1 MTAQNKSSAVR
12 EKADKYTEFVSSGFG
27 KDLAKRLGLPQ
38 PAILRRYSPAA
49 PLVDGPIL
57 VVGQGAGADA
67 VARALLSWHQ
77 DVRRHATPKE
87 KLGAVVAVLDELAHP
102 EELSAPMLTVGA
114 VLRDLH
120 KNARVVSISRP
131 ATTADTPAVAAARNG
146 VDGIVRSLAKEL
158 RAGATANGVLLANDI
173 AADSPSAM
181 ASLRF
186 FLSGR
191 SAFVD
196 GQFLTA
202 STAGSTESVSTESV
216 PTESVSAESVSAESG
231 SAEAVDWEKPLA
243 GNVAVVTGAAR
254 GIGAAIA
261 RTLSRDGATVIV
273 VDVPAAGDHL
283 AEVANDIA
291 GTAMQLDITA
301 ENAGARILELAM
313 ERYGRLDVVVHNAG
327 ITRDKLLANMD
338 AAKWNSVIA
347 VNIASQLRMNE
358 AFLANT
364 DFATNG
370 RIISVASTS
379 GIAGNRGQTNYA
391 ASKAGVMGMVRATAP
406 LLAVHGGTVNAVAP
420 GFIETDMTAKIPF
433 ATREVARR
441 LNSLQQG
448 GKPSDVAEAIAFFA
462 APAAAGVTA
471 NVLRVC
477 GQNLVG
483 Q

>member
-1 MTAQNKSSAVR
+1 MTAQNMR
-12 EKADKYTEFVSSGFG
+12 EKADKYTEFVSRGFG

-38 PAILRRYSPAA
+38 PVILRRYSPKA
-49 PLVDGPIL
+49 PLVEGPIL
-57 VVGQGAGADA
+57 VLGQGAGADG
-67 VARALLSWHQ
+67 VAKVLLDWHQ

-87 KLGAVVAVLDELAHP
+87 KLGAIVVVLDELEHP
-102 EELSAPMLTVGA
+102 EQLSVTMLTVGA
-114 VLRDLH
+114 ALRDLN
-120 KNARVVSISRP
+120 KNARVITISRP
-131 ATTADTPAVAAARNG
+131 AAISDAPAIAAARNG
-146 VDGIVRSLAKEL
+146 IDGIVRSLAKEL
-158 RAGATANGVLLANDI
+158 RAGATSNGILLANGI
-173 AADSPSAM
+173 AANAASAVS
-181 ASLRF
+181 ALRF

-202 STAGSTESVSTESV
+202 SSAGSSNQ
-216 PTESVSAESVSAESG
+216 P
-231 SAEAVDWEKPLA
+231 DWEKPLE
-243 GNVAVVTGAAR
+243 GSVAVVTGAAR

-261 RTLSRDGATVIV
+261 RTLARDGATVIA

-283 AEVANDIA
+283 AAVANEVR
-291 GTAMQLDITA
+291 GTALQLDIT
-301 ENAGARILELAM
+301 NPDAGQRILEHAVQ
-313 ERYGRLDVVVHNAG
+313 RYGRLDIVVHNAG

-338 AAKWNSVIA
+338 NAKWDSVIA

-358 AFLANT
+358 AFLASP
-364 DFATNG
+364 DFATNP

-391 ASKAGVMGMVRATAP
+391 ASKAGVIGMVRSTAP
-406 LLAVHGGTVNAVAP
+406 LLAERGGTVNAVAP

-448 GKPSDVAEAIAFFA
+448 GRPIDVAEAIAFFA
-462 APAAAGVTA
+462 QPAAAGVTA

>member
-1 MTAQNKSSAVR
+1 MNQQNRSSVVR
-12 EKADKYTEFVSSGFG
+12 EKADKYTEFVSRGFG

-38 PAILRRYSPAA
+38 PGILRRYSPNA
-49 PLVDGPIL
+49 PLVEGPIL
-57 VVGQGAGADA
+57 VVGQGTGADG
-67 VARALLSWHQ
+67 VAQVLLAWHQ

-87 KLGAVVAVLDELAHP
+87 KLGAIVVVLDELEHP
-102 EELSAPMLTVGA
+102 DQLSAPALTIGA
-114 VLRDLH
+114 ALRELN
-120 KNARVVSISRP
+120 KNARIVSISRQAATEDAP
-131 ATTADTPAVAAARNG
+131 ALAAARNG
-146 VDGIVRSLAKEL
+146 IDGIIRSVAKEL
-158 RAGATANGVLLANDI
+158 RAGATANGVLLANGI

-181 ASLRF
+181 SALRF

-202 STAGSTESVSTESV
+202 SSAGSN
-216 PTESVSAESVSAESG
+216 
-231 SAEAVDWEKPLA
+231 EAVDWIRPLD
-243 GNVAVVTGAAR
+243 GSIAVVTGAAR

-261 RTLSRDGATVIV
+261 RTLARDGATVIA

-283 AEVANDIA
+283 AAVANDIR
-291 GTAMQLDITA
+291 GTALQLDITA
-301 ENAGARILELAM
+301 PDAGTRILDLAM
-313 ERYGRLDVVVHNAG
+313 ERYGRIDIVVHNAG

-338 AAKWNSVIA
+338 AARWDSVMA
-347 VNIASQLRMNE
+347 VNISSQLRMNE
-358 AFLANT
+358 AFLASSN
-364 DFATNG
+364 FANNP

-391 ASKAGVMGMVRATAP
+391 ASKAGVMGMVRSTAP
-406 LLAVHGGTVNAVAP
+406 LLAGRGGTVNAVAP

-448 GKPSDVAEAIAFFA
+448 GRPGDVAEAIAYFA
-462 APAAAGVTA
+462 QPNAAGVTA

-477 GQNLVG
+477 GQNMVG

>member
-1 MTAQNKSSAVR
+1 MTNQNMR
-12 EKADKYTEFVSSGFG
+12 EKADKYTEFVSRGFG

-38 PAILRRYSPAA
+38 PVILRRYSPKA
-49 PLVDGPIL
+49 PLLEGPVL
-57 VVGQGAGADA
+57 VLGQGAGADG
-67 VARALLSWHQ
+67 VARVLLDWHQ

-87 KLGAVVAVLDELAHP
+87 KLGAIVVVLDELEHP
-102 EELSAPMLTVGA
+102 EQLSATMLTVGA
-114 VLRDLH
+114 ALRDLN
-120 KNARVVSISRP
+120 KNARVVTISRP
-131 ATTADTPAVAAARNG
+131 AAISDAPAIAAARHG
-146 VDGIVRSLAKEL
+146 IDGIVRSLAKEL
-158 RAGATANGVLLANDI
+158 RAGATANGILLANGT
-173 AADSPSAM
+173 AANAASAVS
-181 ASLRF
+181 ALRF

-202 STAGSTESVSTESV
+202 SSAGSQDQ
-216 PTESVSAESVSAESG
+216 P
-231 SAEAVDWEKPLA
+231 DWEKPLE
-243 GNVAVVTGAAR
+243 GSVAVVTGAAR

-261 RTLSRDGATVIV
+261 RTLARDGATVIA

-283 AEVANDIA
+283 AAVANEIR
-291 GTAMQLDITA
+291 GTALQLDIT
-301 ENAGARILELAM
+301 NPDAGQRILDHAVQ
-313 ERYGRLDVVVHNAG
+313 RYGRLDIVVHNAG

-338 AAKWNSVIA
+338 NAKWDSVIA
-347 VNIASQLRMNE
+347 VNIASQLSMNE
-358 AFLANT
+358 TFLAST
-364 DFATNG
+364 DFATNP

-391 ASKAGVMGMVRATAP
+391 ASKAGVIGMVRSTAP
-406 LLAVHGGTVNAVAP
+406 LLAERGGTVNAVAP

-448 GKPSDVAEAIAFFA
+448 GRPIDVAEAIAFFA
-462 APAAAGVTA
+462 QPAAAGVTA

>member
-1 MTAQNKSSAVR
+1 MIPMSSQNRVASVR
-12 EKADKYTEFVSSGFG
+12 EKADKYTEFVSRGFG

-38 PAILRRYSPAA
+38 PGILRRYTPAA
-49 PLVDGPIL
+49 PLVEGPIL
-57 VVGQGAGADA
+57 VVGQGAGSDA
-67 VARALLSWHQ
+67 VATVLLGWHQ

-87 KLGAVVAVLDELAHP
+87 KLGAIVVVVDELGHP
-102 EELSAPMLTVGA
+102 EQLSAPMLAVGA
-114 VLRDLH
+114 ALRDLN
-120 KNARVVSISRP
+120 KNARVVTISRP
-131 ATTADTPAVAAARNG
+131 AAVGDEPAVAAGRNG

-158 RAGATANGVLLANDI
+158 RAGATANGVLLANGI

-181 ASLRF
+181 SALRF

-191 SAFVD
+191 SAFVA
-196 GQFLTA
+196 GQFLSA
-202 STAGSTESVSTESV
+202 SSVGSTQQ
-216 PTESVSAESVSAESG
+216 P
-231 SAEAVDWEKPLA
+231 DWDRPLE
-243 GNVAVVTGAAR
+243 GNVAFFTGAAR

-261 RTLSRDGATVIV
+261 RTLARDGATVIV

-283 AEVANDIA
+283 ATVANEIR
-291 GTAMQLDITA
+291 GTALQLDIT
-301 ENAGARILELAM
+301 NPDAGSRILEHAM
-313 ERYGRLDVVVHNAG
+313 GRYGRLDIVVHNAG

-338 AAKWNSVIA
+338 ASRWDSVIA

-358 AFLANT
+358 AFLASN
-364 DFATNG
+364 DFTTNV
-370 RIISVASTS
+370 RIISVGSTS

-391 ASKAGVMGMVRATAP
+391 ASKAGVMGMVRSTAP
-406 LLAVHGGTVNAVAP
+406 LLAKQGGTVNAVAP

-462 APAAAGVTA
+462 QPNAAGVTA
-471 NVLRVC
+471 NILRVC

>member
-1 MTAQNKSSAVR
+1 MSNQKQSSAMR
-12 EKADKYTEFVSSGFG
+12 EKADKYTEFVSRGFG

-38 PAILRRYSPAA
+38 PAVLRRYTPNA
-49 PLVDGPIL
+49 PLVQGPIL
-57 VVGQGAGADA
+57 VLGQGSGADA
-67 VARALLSWHQ
+67 VAKVLLDWHQ

-87 KLGAVVAVLDELAHP
+87 KLGAIVVILDELEHP
-102 EELSAPMLTVGA
+102 DQLSAPMLAVGA
-114 VLRDLH
+114 ALRDLN
-120 KNARVVSISRP
+120 KNARVVTVSRV
-131 ATTADTPAVAAARNG
+131 AAVSDKPAVAAARNG

-173 AADSPSAM
+173 AADAPSASS
-181 ASLRF
+181 ALRF
-186 FLSGR
+186 FLSAR

-202 STAGSTESVSTESV
+202 SSAGS
-216 PTESVSAESVSAESG
+216 SAES
-231 SAEAVDWEKPLA
+231 DWEKPLA
-243 GNVAVVTGAAR
+243 GSVAVVTGAAR

-261 RTLSRDGATVIV
+261 RTLARDGATVLA

-283 AEVANDIA
+283 AAVANEIH
-291 GTAMQLDITA
+291 GTALQLDITSPD
-301 ENAGARILELAM
+301 AGERILEHAM
-313 ERYGRLDVVVHNAG
+313 SRYGRLDIVVHNAG

-338 AAKWNSVIA
+338 AAKWDSVLA

-358 AFLANT
+358 AFLASS
-364 DFATNG
+364 DFANNP

-379 GIAGNRGQTNYA
+379 GIAGNRGQSNYA
-391 ASKAGVMGMVRATAP
+391 ASKAGVMGMVRSTAP
-406 LLAVHGGTVNAVAP
+406 LLSERGGTVNAVAP

-462 APAAAGVTA
+462 QPQAAGVTA

>member
-1 MTAQNKSSAVR
+1 MSTQNMR
-12 EKADKYTEFVSSGFG
+12 EKADKYTEFVSRGFG

-38 PAILRRYSPAA
+38 PVILRRYSPKA
-49 PLVDGPIL
+49 PLVEGPIL
-57 VVGQGAGADA
+57 VLGQGAGADG
-67 VARALLSWHQ
+67 VAKVLLDWHQ

-87 KLGAVVAVLDELAHP
+87 KLGAIVVVLDELEHP
-102 EELSAPMLTVGA
+102 EQLSVTMLTVGA
-114 VLRDLH
+114 ALRDLN
-120 KNARVVSISRP
+120 KNARVVTISRP
-131 ATTADTPAVAAARNG
+131 AAISDAPAIAAARNG
-146 VDGIVRSLAKEL
+146 IDGIVRSLAKEL
-158 RAGATANGVLLANDI
+158 RAGATANGILLANGI
-173 AADSPSAM
+173 AANAASAVS
-181 ASLRF
+181 ALRF

-202 STAGSTESVSTESV
+202 SSAGSSNQ
-216 PTESVSAESVSAESG
+216 P
-231 SAEAVDWEKPLA
+231 DWEKPLE
-243 GNVAVVTGAAR
+243 GSVAVVTGAAR

-261 RTLSRDGATVIV
+261 RTLARDGATVIA

-283 AEVANDIA
+283 AAVANEVR
-291 GTAMQLDITA
+291 GTALQLDIT
-301 ENAGARILELAM
+301 NPDAGQRILEHAVQ
-313 ERYGRLDVVVHNAG
+313 RYGRLDIVVHNAG

-338 AAKWNSVIA
+338 NAKWDSVIA

-358 AFLANT
+358 AFLASP
-364 DFATNG
+364 DFATNP

-391 ASKAGVMGMVRATAP
+391 ASKAGVIGMVRSTAP
-406 LLAVHGGTVNAVAP
+406 LLAERGGTVNAVAP

-448 GKPSDVAEAIAFFA
+448 GRPIDVAEAIAFFA
-462 APAAAGVTA
+462 QPAAAGVTA

>member
-1 MTAQNKSSAVR
+1 MTTQNKVAGAR
-12 EKADKYTEFVSSGFG
+12 EKADKYTEFVSRGFG

-38 PAILRRYSPAA
+38 PVVLRRYSPQA
-49 PLVDGPIL
+49 PLVEGPIL
-57 VVGQGAGADA
+57 VLGQGAGSDG
-67 VARALLSWHQ
+67 VSRLLLDWHQ

-87 KLGAVVAVLDELAHP
+87 KLGAIVAVLDELQHP
-102 EELSAPMLTVGA
+102 EELSATMLAMGA
-114 VLRDLH
+114 ALRDLK
-120 KNARVVSISRP
+120 KNARIVTISRS
-131 ATTADTPAVAAARNG
+131 ALASDAPAVAAARNG
-146 VDGIVRSLAKEL
+146 VDGIVRSVAKEL
-158 RAGATANGVLLANDI
+158 RAGATANGIVLAEGI
-173 AADSPSAM
+173 PADAPSAM
-181 ASLRF
+181 SALRF

-202 STAGSTESVSTESV
+202 SSLGA
-216 PTESVSAESVSAESG
+216 AEQP
-231 SAEAVDWEKPLA
+231 DWEKPLDGA
-243 GNVAVVTGAAR
+243 VAVVTGAAR

-261 RTLSRDGATVIV
+261 RTLARDGATVIA

-283 AEVANDIA
+283 AAVANEIR
-291 GTAMQLDITA
+291 GTALQLDITTP
-301 ENAGARILELAM
+301 NAGQRILDHAM
-313 ERYGRLDVVVHNAG
+313 ARYGRIDIVVHNAG

-338 AAKWNSVIA
+338 NAKWDSVIA

-358 AFLANT
+358 AFLASPN
-364 DFATNG
+364 FAKNS

-379 GIAGNRGQTNYA
+379 GIAGNRGQSNYA
-391 ASKAGVMGMVRATAP
+391 ASKAGVIGMVRATAP
-406 LLAVHGGTVNAVAP
+406 LLAEKGGTVNAVAP

-433 ATREVARR
+433 ATREIARR

-448 GKPSDVAEAIAFFA
+448 GRPIDVAEAIAFFA
-462 APAAAGVTA
+462 QPAAAGVTA

>member
-1 MTAQNKSSAVR
+1 MSTPQKGSR
-12 EKADKYTEFVSSGFG
+12 KGGGEQADKYTEFVSRGLG
-27 KDLAKRLGLPQ
+27 RDLAKRLGLPQ
-38 PAILRRYSPAA
+38 PAILRRYEPGA
-49 PLVDGPIL
+49 PLVEGPIL
-57 VVGQGAGADA
+57 VLGHGTGADA
-67 VARALLSWHQ
+67 VAAVLLEWDQ

-87 KLGAVVAVLDELAHP
+87 KLGAIVVVLDELAHP
-102 EELSAPMLTVGA
+102 DQLSAPIRELGA
-114 VLRDLH
+114 SVRDLA

-131 ATTADTPAVAAARNG
+131 ALIEDAPEVAAARNG
-146 VDGIVRSLAKEL
+146 VDGVVRSLAKEL
-158 RAGATANGVLLANDI
+158 RAGATANGILLANGI
-173 AADSPSAM
+173 PAESASAM
-181 ASLRF
+181 AALRF

-191 SAFVD
+191 SAFID

-202 STAGSTESVSTESV
+202 SSTGTGTDGSQ
-216 PTESVSAESVSAESG
+216 PQH
-231 SAEAVDWEKPLA
+231 DWAKPLE
-243 GNVAVVTGAAR
+243 GRVAVVTGAAR

-261 RTLSRDGATVIV
+261 RTLARDGATVIV

-283 AEVANDIA
+283 AQVANEIH
-291 GTAMQLDITA
+291 GTALQLDITVT
-301 ENAGARILELAM
+301 EAGARILDHAAQ
-313 ERYGRLDVVVHNAG
+313 RYGRLDIVVHNAG

-338 AAKWNSVIA
+338 AARWDSVIA
-347 VNIASQLRMNE
+347 VNIASQLRMNK
-358 AFLANT
+358 AFLASSHFTQNP
-364 DFATNG
+364 

-391 ASKAGVMGMVRATAP
+391 ASKAGVMGMVRSTAP
-406 LLAVHGGTVNAVAP
+406 LLAAKGGTVNAVAP

-448 GKPSDVAEAIAFFA
+448 GKPGDVAEAIAFFA
-462 APAAAGVTA
+462 SEAASGVTA

>member
-1 MTAQNKSSAVR
+1 MTTQNMR
-12 EKADKYTEFVSSGFG
+12 EKADKYTEFVSRGFG

-38 PAILRRYSPAA
+38 PVILRRYSPKA
-49 PLVDGPIL
+49 PLVEGPIL
-57 VVGQGAGADA
+57 VLGQGAGADG
-67 VARALLSWHQ
+67 VAKVLLDWHQ

-87 KLGAVVAVLDELAHP
+87 KLGAIVVVLDELEHP
-102 EELSAPMLTVGA
+102 EQLSVTMLTVGA
-114 VLRDLH
+114 ALRDLN
-120 KNARVVSISRP
+120 KNARVVTISRP
-131 ATTADTPAVAAARNG
+131 AAISDAPAIAAARNG
-146 VDGIVRSLAKEL
+146 IDGIVRSLAKEL
-158 RAGATANGVLLANDI
+158 RAGATANGILLANGI
-173 AADSPSAM
+173 AANAASAVS
-181 ASLRF
+181 ALRF

-202 STAGSTESVSTESV
+202 SSAGSSNQ
-216 PTESVSAESVSAESG
+216 P
-231 SAEAVDWEKPLA
+231 DWEKPLE
-243 GNVAVVTGAAR
+243 GSVAVVTGAAR

-261 RTLSRDGATVIV
+261 RTLARDGATVIA

-283 AEVANDIA
+283 AAVANEVR
-291 GTAMQLDITA
+291 GTALQLDIT
-301 ENAGARILELAM
+301 NPDAGQRILEHAVQ
-313 ERYGRLDVVVHNAG
+313 RYGRLDIVVHNAG

-338 AAKWNSVIA
+338 NAKWDSVIA

-358 AFLANT
+358 AFLASP
-364 DFATNG
+364 DFATNP

-391 ASKAGVMGMVRATAP
+391 ASKAGVIGMVRSTAP
-406 LLAVHGGTVNAVAP
+406 LLAERGGTVNAVAP

-448 GKPSDVAEAIAFFA
+448 GRPIDVAEAIAFFA
-462 APAAAGVTA
+462 QPAAAGVTA

>member
-1 MTAQNKSSAVR
+1 MNPHNKTSRPQQNS
-12 EKADKYTEFVSSGFG
+12 DKYTEFVSRGLG

-38 PAILRRYSPAA
+38 PAILRRYSPLA
-49 PLVDGPIL
+49 PLVEGPIL

-67 VARALLSWHQ
+67 VATVLLSWHQ
-77 DVRRHATPKE
+77 DVRRHTAPKE
-87 KLGAVVAVLDELAHP
+87 KLGAIVVVLDELGHP
-102 EELSAPMLTVGA
+102 EQLSAPMLSVA
-114 VLRDLH
+114 AALRGLNR
-120 KNARVVSISRP
+120 NARVVSISRQ
-131 ATTADTPAVAAARNG
+131 ASSTDTPAVAAARNG

-158 RAGATANGVLLANDI
+158 RAGATANGIVLANGI
-173 AADSPSAM
+173 AADAPSAM
-181 ASLRF
+181 SALRF

-202 STAGSTESVSTESV
+202 SCAGSVTE
-216 PTESVSAESVSAESG
+216 P
-231 SAEAVDWEKPLA
+231 DWVKPLT
-243 GNVAVVTGAAR
+243 GSVAVVTGAAR

-261 RTLSRDGATVIV
+261 RTLARDGATVFV

-283 AEVANDIA
+283 AAVANEIH
-291 GTAMQLDITA
+291 GTALQLDITSA
-301 ENAGARILELAM
+301 DAGERILEHAIS
-313 ERYGRLDVVVHNAG
+313 RYGRLDIVVHNAG

-338 AAKWNSVIA
+338 GAKWDSVIA

-358 AFLANT
+358 VFLASPAFGN
-364 DFATNG
+364 NS

-379 GIAGNRGQTNYA
+379 GIAGNRGQSNYA
-391 ASKAGVMGMVRATAP
+391 ASKAGVMGMVWSTAP
-406 LLAVHGGTVNAVAP
+406 LLAERGGTVNAVAP
-420 GFIETDMTAKIPF
+420 GFIETEMTAKIPF

-448 GKPSDVAEAIAFFA
+448 GKPGDVAEAIAFFA
-462 APAAAGVTA
+462 QPNAAGVTA

>member
-1 MTAQNKSSAVR
+1 MTSQNMR
-12 EKADKYTEFVSSGFG
+12 EKADKYTEFVSRGFG
-27 KDLAKRLGLPQ
+27 KDLARRLGLPQ
-38 PAILRRYSPAA
+38 PVILRRYSPKA
-49 PLVDGPIL
+49 PLVEGPIL
-57 VVGQGAGADA
+57 VLGQGAGADG
-67 VARALLSWHQ
+67 VAKLLLDWHQ

-87 KLGAVVAVLDELAHP
+87 KLGAIVMVFDELEHP
-102 EELSAPMLTVGA
+102 EQLSATILTVGA
-114 VLRDLH
+114 ALRDLNN
-120 KNARVVSISRP
+120 NARVVTISRP
-131 ATTADTPAVAAARNG
+131 AAIGDAPAIAAARNG
-146 VDGIVRSLAKEL
+146 IDGIVRSLAKEL
-158 RAGATANGVLLANDI
+158 RAGATANGILLDNDI
-173 AADSPSAM
+173 SANAASAV
-181 ASLRF
+181 SVLRF

-202 STAGSTESVSTESV
+202 SSAGSQDQL
-216 PTESVSAESVSAESG
+216 
-231 SAEAVDWEKPLA
+231 DWEKPLK
-243 GNVAVVTGAAR
+243 GSVAVVTGAAR

-261 RTLSRDGATVIV
+261 RTLARDGATVIA

-283 AEVANDIA
+283 AAVANEIR
-291 GTAMQLDITA
+291 GTALQLDIT
-301 ENAGARILELAM
+301 NPDAGQRILEHAVQ
-313 ERYGRLDVVVHNAG
+313 RYGRLDIVVHNAG

-338 AAKWNSVIA
+338 NVKWDSVIA

-358 AFLANT
+358 AFLASP
-364 DFATNG
+364 DFATNP

-391 ASKAGVMGMVRATAP
+391 ASKAGVIGMVRSTAP
-406 LLAVHGGTVNAVAP
+406 LLAERGGTVNAVAP

-448 GKPSDVAEAIAFFA
+448 GRSIDVAEAIAFFA
-462 APAAAGVTA
+462 QPAAAGVTA

>member
-1 MTAQNKSSAVR
+1 MNQQNKSSVAR
-12 EKADKYTEFVSSGFG
+12 EKADKYTEFVSRGFG

-38 PAILRRYSPAA
+38 PGILRRYSPNA
-49 PLVDGPIL
+49 PLVEGPIL
-57 VVGQGAGADA
+57 IVGQGAGADG
-67 VARALLSWHQ
+67 VARVLLDWNQ

-87 KLGAVVAVLDELAHP
+87 KLGAIVVVLDELEHP
-102 EELSAPMLTVGA
+102 DQLSAPALTIGA
-114 VLRDLH
+114 ALRELN
-120 KNARVVSISRP
+120 KNARIVSISRP
-131 ATTADTPAVAAARNG
+131 AATENAPALAAARNG
-146 VDGIVRSLAKEL
+146 IDGIIRSVAKEL
-158 RAGATANGVLLANDI
+158 RAGATANGVLLANGI

-181 ASLRF
+181 SALRF

-202 STAGSTESVSTESV
+202 SSAGSN
-216 PTESVSAESVSAESG
+216 A
-231 SAEAVDWEKPLA
+231 AVDWIRPLD
-243 GNVAVVTGAAR
+243 GSIAVVTGAAR

-261 RTLSRDGATVIV
+261 RTLARDGATVIA

-283 AEVANDIA
+283 AAVANDIR
-291 GTAMQLDITA
+291 GTALQLDITA
-301 ENAGARILELAM
+301 PDAGPRILDLAM
-313 ERYGRLDVVVHNAG
+313 ERYGRIDIVVHNAG

-338 AAKWNSVIA
+338 AAKWDSVMT
-347 VNIASQLRMNE
+347 VNISSQLRMNE
-358 AFLANT
+358 AFLASS
-364 DFATNG
+364 DFANNP

-406 LLAVHGGTVNAVAP
+406 LLAGRGGTVNAVAP

-448 GKPSDVAEAIAFFA
+448 GRPGDVAEAIAYFA
-462 APAAAGVTA
+462 QPNAAGVTA

>member
-1 MTAQNKSSAVR
+1 MTTQKKTSAAR
-12 EKADKYTEFVSSGFG
+12 EKADKYTEFVSRGFG

-38 PAILRRYSPAA
+38 PAILRRYSPSA
-49 PLVDGPIL
+49 PLIEGPVL
-57 VVGQGAGADA
+57 VLGQGEGADA
-67 VARALLSWHQ
+67 VAHVLLSWHL
-77 DVRRHATPKE
+77 DVRRHAAPKE
-87 KLGAVVAVLDELAHP
+87 KLAAIVVVVDELEHP
-102 EELSAPMLTVGA
+102 ADLSAPMLGVGA
-114 VLRDLH
+114 VLRDLN
-120 KNARVVSISRP
+120 KNARIVTISRP
-131 ATTADTPAVAAARNG
+131 AAMTDAPALAAARNG
-146 VDGIVRSLAKEL
+146 IDGIVRSLAKEL
-158 RAGATANGVLLANDI
+158 RAGATANGILLANNI
-173 AADSPSAM
+173 AADAPSAM

-202 STAGSTESVSTESV
+202 SAAG
-216 PTESVSAESVSAESG
+216 
-231 SAEAVDWEKPLA
+231 EAADVDWAKPLE

-261 RTLSRDGATVIV
+261 RTLARDGATVMV
-273 VDVPAAGDHL
+273 VDIPAAGDHL
-283 AEVANDIA
+283 AKVANEIRGVALQLDVTAKDA
-291 GTAMQLDITA
+291 GT
-301 ENAGARILELAM
+301 RILEHAM
-313 ERYGRLDVVVHNAG
+313 ERFGRLDIVVHNAG

-338 AAKWNSVIA
+338 AAKWDQVIA
-347 VNIASQLRMNE
+347 VNITSQLRMNE
-358 AFLANT
+358 AFLANR
-364 DFATNG
+364 DFVTNS

-406 LLAVHGGTVNAVAP
+406 LLANSGGTVNAVAP

-441 LNSLQQG
+441 LNSLAQG
-448 GKPSDVAEAIAFFA
+448 GRPSDVAEAIAFFA
-462 APAAAGVTA
+462 QPNAAGVTA

>member
-1 MTAQNKSSAVR
+1 MTTHNNGVR
-12 EKADKYTEFVSSGFG
+12 EKADKYTEFVSRGFG
-27 KDLAKRLGLPQ
+27 RDLAKRLGLPQ
-38 PAILRRYSPAA
+38 PALLRRYTPGA
-49 PLVDGPIL
+49 PLIEGPVL
-57 VVGQGAGADA
+57 VVGQGSASDD
-67 VARALLSWHQ
+67 VAKVLLDWHL

-87 KLGAVVAVLDELAHP
+87 KLGAVVVVLDEVEHP
-102 EELSAPMLTVGA
+102 EQLSAPMLAVGA
-114 VLRDLH
+114 SLRDLN
-120 KNARVVSISRP
+120 KNARIVTISRP
-131 ATTADTPAVAAARNG
+131 ALASDAPAVAAARNG
-146 VDGIVRSLAKEL
+146 VDGIVRSVAKEL
-158 RAGATANGVLLANDI
+158 RAGATANGILLANGI

-202 STAGSTESVSTESV
+202 SSVGE
-216 PTESVSAESVSAESG
+216 ASG
-231 SAEAVDWEKPLA
+231 DWDKPLE
-243 GNVAVVTGAAR
+243 GSVAVVTGAAR

-261 RTLSRDGATVIV
+261 RTLSRDGATVIA

-283 AEVANDIA
+283 AAVANEIH
-291 GTAMQLDITA
+291 GTALQLDITA
-301 ENAGARILELAM
+301 TDAGERILEHAIS
-313 ERYGRLDVVVHNAG
+313 RYGRLDIVVHNAG

-358 AFLANT
+358 AFLASSS
-364 DFATNG
+364 FAKNS

-379 GIAGNRGQTNYA
+379 GIAGNRGQSNYA
-391 ASKAGVMGMVRATAP
+391 ASKAGVMGMVRSTAP
-406 LLAVHGGTVNAVAP
+406 LLEPHGGTVNAVAP

-448 GKPSDVAEAIAFFA
+448 GRPGDVAEAIAFFA
-462 APAAAGVTA
+462 QPAAAGVTA

>member
-1 MTAQNKSSAVR
+1 MKVQS
-12 EKADKYTEFVSSGFG
+12 DKYTEFVSRGLG

-38 PAILRRYSPAA
+38 PAVLRRYEPGA
-49 PLVDGPIL
+49 PLVQGPVL
-57 VVGQGAGADA
+57 VLGHSEGADA
-67 VARALLSWHQ
+67 VAAVLLGWDQ

-87 KLGAVVAVLDELAHP
+87 RLGAVVLVLDELAHP
-102 EELSAPMLTVGA
+102 DQLSAPLREAGSS
-114 VLRDLH
+114 LRDLAR
-120 KNARVVSISRP
+120 NARVVSISRP
-131 ATTADTPAVAAARNG
+131 ALAEDSPEVAAARQG
-146 VDGIVRSLAKEL
+146 IDGIMRSLAKEL
-158 RAGATANGVLLANDI
+158 RGGSTANGVLLANDI

-181 ASLRF
+181 SALRF
-186 FLSGR
+186 FLSAR

-202 STAGSTESVSTESV
+202 YATGEPVGQGT
-216 PTESVSAESVSAESG
+216 AESREA
-231 SAEAVDWEKPLA
+231 AEADWGQPLN
-243 GNVAVVTGAAR
+243 GRVAVVTGAAR

-261 RTLSRDGATVIV
+261 RTLARDGAKVIA

-283 AEVANDIA
+283 AQVANEVR
-291 GTAMQLDITA
+291 GTALQLDVTA
-301 ENAGARILELAM
+301 TEAGGRILDHAAQ
-313 ERYGRLDVVVHNAG
+313 RHGRLDIVVHNAG

-338 AAKWNSVIA
+338 SGRWDSVVA
-347 VNIASQLRMNE
+347 VNIASQLRMNQ
-358 AFLANT
+358 AFLASSH
-364 DFATNG
+364 FASHP

-391 ASKAGVMGMVRATAP
+391 ASKAGVIGMVRATAP
-406 LLAVHGGTVNAVAP
+406 LLSGRGGTVNAVAP

-448 GKPSDVAEAIAFFA
+448 GKPEDVAEAVAYFA
-462 APAAAGVTA
+462 QAAAAGVTA
-471 NVLRVC
+471 NILRVC